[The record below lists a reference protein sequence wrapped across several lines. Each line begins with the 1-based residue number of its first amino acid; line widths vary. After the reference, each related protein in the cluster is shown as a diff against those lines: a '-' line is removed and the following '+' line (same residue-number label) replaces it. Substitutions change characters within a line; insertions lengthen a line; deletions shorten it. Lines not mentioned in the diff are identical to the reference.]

1 MTIVV
6 QIGIGLVSAVAMEPV
21 SATIHRVIG
30 HGVAWPIHRSHHE
43 GPVRGPEANDII
55 PAVSAL
61 VTIAMFSI
69 GVFNARF
76 ALMVPIAAGVTL
88 YGAAYFAVHD
98 LYIHRRLRLFPA
110 YVRWLEPFKSA
121 HLEHH
126 RSGEG
131 NWGIFR
137 VPGLRLRKQLMAP
150 LAPRRTRMRR

>member
-1 MTIVV
+1 MSTVG
-6 QIGIGLVSAVAMEPV
+6 QFGIAILAAVAMEPV
-21 SATIHRVIG
+21 SAMIHRVIG
-30 HGVAWPIHRSHHE
+30 HGVAWPIHRSHHQ

-69 GVFNARF
+69 GVFNDRF
-76 ALMVPIAAGVTL
+76 SAMVPIAIGVTL

-110 YVRWLEPFKSA
+110 YVRWLEPFKTA

-126 RSGEG
+126 RSGQG
-131 NWGIFR
+131 NWGIFAPDGSR
-137 VPGLRLRKQLMAP
+137 IKHLIKRLSLPVR
-150 LAPRRTRMRR
+150 